1 MLGYNEETSAENN
14 LLLVGTFMSSNS
26 LITVVEFF
34 KICSIELTMGFERIS
49 INADNWLVGL
59 LMFET
64 MGRTD
69 IGFYEVSLKDM
80 IGVLG

>member
-34 KICSIELTMGFERIS
+34 KICSIELTMGFKRIS
-49 INADNWLVGL
+49 INADIWLVGL

-69 IGFYEVSLKDM
+69 IGFYEVSLKD
-80 IGVLG
+80 I

>member
-1 MLGYNEETSAENN
+1 MLGYNEETSAETNI
-14 LLLVGTFMSSNS
+14 LLVGTFMSSNS

-34 KICSIELTMGFERIS
+34 KICSIELTMGFKRIS
-49 INADNWLVGL
+49 INADIWLVGL

-69 IGFYEVSLKDM
+69 IGFYEVSLKD
-80 IGVLG
+80 I

>member
-34 KICSIELTMGFERIS
+34 KICSIELTMGFKRIS
-49 INADNWLVGL
+49 INADIWLVGL

-64 MGRTD
+64 MGRTN
-69 IGFYEVSLKDM
+69 IGFYEVSLKD
-80 IGVLG
+80 I